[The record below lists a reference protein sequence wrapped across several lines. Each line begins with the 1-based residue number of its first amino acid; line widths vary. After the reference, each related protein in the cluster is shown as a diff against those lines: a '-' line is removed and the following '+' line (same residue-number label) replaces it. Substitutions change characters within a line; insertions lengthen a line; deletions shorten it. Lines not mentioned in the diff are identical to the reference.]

1 MYHIVARVLLLILVG
16 LSVVDSYGLVAF
28 FGGVVVPKNLF
39 FDVILCSAS
48 GFIGA
53 IIAVSKAGV

>member
-28 FGGVVVPKNLF
+28 LEE
-39 FDVILCSAS
+39 L
-48 GFIGA
+48 
-53 IIAVSKAGV
+53 